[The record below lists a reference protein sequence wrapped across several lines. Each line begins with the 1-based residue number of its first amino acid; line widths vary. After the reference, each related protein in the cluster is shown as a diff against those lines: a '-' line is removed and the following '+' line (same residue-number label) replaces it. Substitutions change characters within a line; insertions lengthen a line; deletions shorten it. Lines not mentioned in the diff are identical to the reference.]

1 MALNDF
7 HVSEPYTLGIELEM
21 QVINPPGLRFK
32 SGLFYADRRR

>member
-21 QVINPPGLRFK
+21 
-32 SGLFYADRRR
+32 

>member
-21 QVINPPGLRFK
+21 QV
-32 SGLFYADRRR
+32 

>member
-21 QVINPPGLRFK
+21 QVINPP
-32 SGLFYADRRR
+32 ATI

>member
-21 QVINPPGLRFK
+21 QVINPT
-32 SGLFYADRRR
+32 ATI